1 MRDFMKLF
9 LVIVFN
15 IVAVTMVI
23 NVDNPWTS
31 FGIIF
36 LQVLFLCYQL
46 IARDR
51 E

>member
-1 MRDFMKLF
+1 MKLF

-23 NVDNPWTS
+23 KTDDPWIS

-36 LQVLFLCYQL
+36 LQFLLLCYQL
-46 IARDR
+46 ITNRG
-51 E
+51 

>member
-1 MRDFMKLF
+1 MREFMKLF

-23 NVDNPWTS
+23 NVDDPWIS

-36 LQVLFLCYQL
+36 LQLLLLGYQL
-46 IARDR
+46 INNKG
-51 E
+51 